1 MTEKTIKEL
10 AEELGVSKTAINKK
24 VSDDN
29 RKLWFSKIGNK
40 FVINETGQKA
50 IKSMFFN
57 ENENSN
63 QQLVGEKTKTENHKN
78 ANQVPELEVL
88 SLLEQ
93 QLNQKDMQ
101 LQEKDEQIKQMQK
114 LLDHQQQL
122 TLQANQQIEKLQEQL
137 QLTYTEESS
146 ENKSTTLSEE
156 TESIEKQSKTEKK
169 WWQFWQ

>member
-1 MTEKTIKEL
+1 TEKTIKEL

-24 VSDDN
+24 VSDEN

-114 LLDHQQQL
+114 LLDQQQQL